1 MREKLFKEVA
11 LLCLMEYNPI
21 KREIIV
27 KRKLNK
33 LDEFVL
39 DFVGSLESYVIVS
52 GYVSILLGR
61 SRATED
67 IDLLI
72 PKIGFSDFQRLW
84 KKLNEEDFECLN
96 TYDVKEAHEML
107 DEFAIRFSRKGKAIP
122 NMEFKMISNDLQKY
136 SFDKKIKVVIEDKI
150 LYISPLEMQI
160 TYKLLLG
167 SNKDLEDAKH
177 IYELF
182 KEKLDKDELTYLVN
196 ELKVKDNFEK
206 IK

>member
-1 MREKLFKEVA
+1 
-11 LLCLMEYNPI
+11 MEYNPS
-21 KREIIV
+21 KREIIL

-39 DFVGSLESYVIVS
+39 DFVNSLRDYVVVS
-52 GYVSILLGR
+52 GYVSILFGR

-72 PKIGFSDFQRLW
+72 PKMSFLDFERLW
-84 KKLNEEDFECLN
+84 KKLNEENFECLN
-96 TYDVKEAHEML
+96 TSKVKEAYKML
-107 DEFAIRFSRKGKAIP
+107 EEFAIRFSRKGKAIP
-122 NMEFKMISNDLQKY
+122 NMAFKMISNDLHRY
-136 SFDKKIKVVIEDKI
+136 SFNKKIKVIIEDKI
-150 LYISPLEMQI
+150 IYISPLEMQI

-177 IYELF
+177 LYELF
-182 KEKLDKDELTYLVN
+182 NEKLDKEELTYLIN
-196 ELKVKDNFEK
+196 ELKVKNKFDI

>member
-1 MREKLFKEVA
+1 MK
-11 LLCLMEYNPI
+11 YNPI
-21 KREIIV
+21 EREIIV
-27 KRKLNK
+27 KRNLNK

-39 DFVGSLESYVIVS
+39 DFVSFLKDYVVVS

-72 PKIGFSDFQRLW
+72 PKMSFLDFERLW
-84 KKLNEEDFECLN
+84 EKLNEEHFECLN
-96 TYDVKEAHEML
+96 TSEVKKAYKML
-107 DEFAIRFSRKGKAIP
+107 EEFAIRFSRKGTAIP
-122 NMEFKMISNDLQKY
+122 NMEFKMISNNLHKY
-136 SFDKKIKVVIEDKI
+136 SFNKKIKVIIKDKI

-160 TYKLLLG
+160 AYKLLLG
-167 SNKDLEDAKH
+167 SDKDLEDAKH

-182 KEKLDKDELTYLVN
+182 KEKLDKEELTSLIN
-196 ELKVKDNFEK
+196 KLKVKNKFDI